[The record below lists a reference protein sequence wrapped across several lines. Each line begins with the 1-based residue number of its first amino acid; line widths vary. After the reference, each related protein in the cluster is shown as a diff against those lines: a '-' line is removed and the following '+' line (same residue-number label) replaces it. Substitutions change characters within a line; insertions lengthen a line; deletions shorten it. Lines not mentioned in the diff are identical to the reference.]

1 MTGQLCPECGAPRTA
16 QGEPGRDGSGGRD
29 DRGDRGGCDCAAR
42 AVQAGRSEEIAAEVA
57 ATEDFHTLRMR
68 PYVTLDAQE
77 DTRATFRTAGPLPPL
92 AAPKDAAGPSP
103 VADITPEPPP
113 ARRKPLRAV
122 AIGAAV
128 VAVIGTAAF
137 VGGLFEGDDGSARA
151 LPKETYTGAPTPDA
165 ATRDASATPTP
176 PEKPSA
182 SPTPS
187 ATKSAS
193 PSPSTSRPATPKAPP
208 PAGPTPKATPKPAT
222 QAPERPAQ
230 PPAGASLRLGDSG
243 PEVFALQQRLAEVRL
258 FRGQPDGK
266 YDQRVEGGVRIYQA
280 YRQIGGDPAGV
291 YGPNTR
297 KALEAETQGRGGRH

>member
-1 MTGQLCPECGAPRTA
+1 MTGQLCPACGAPRTA
-16 QGEPGRDGSGGRD
+16 TGEPGRDGGDSRDGG
-29 DRGDRGGCDCAAR
+29 GGCDCAARAAR

-68 PYVTLDAQE
+68 PYVTLDARG
-77 DTRATFRTAGPLPPL
+77 DTRGTFRTAGPLPPL
-92 AAPKDAAGPSP
+92 AVPKNSAGPPP
-103 VADITPEPPP
+103 VADVTPEPRP

-137 VGGLFEGDDGSARA
+137 VGGLFEGDDGAARA
-151 LPKETYTGAPTPDA
+151 LPKETYTGAPAPDA
-165 ATRDASATPTP
+165 VTREASASPTP

-187 ATKSAS
+187 ATRSAS
-193 PSPSTSRPATPKAPP
+193 PPPSTSSPATPQAPP
-208 PAGPTPKATPKPAT
+208 PARTTPRPSPRPTT
-222 QAPERPAQ
+222 QAPERPDQ
-230 PPAGASLRLGDSG
+230 PPAGASLRPGDSG
-243 PEVFALQQRLAEVRL
+243 PEVFALQRRLAEIRL

-266 YDQRVEGGVRIYQA
+266 YDQRVEGGVRVYQS
-280 YRQIGGDPAGV
+280 YRQIEGDPAGV

-297 KALEAETQGRGGRH
+297 KALEAETQGRGGHR